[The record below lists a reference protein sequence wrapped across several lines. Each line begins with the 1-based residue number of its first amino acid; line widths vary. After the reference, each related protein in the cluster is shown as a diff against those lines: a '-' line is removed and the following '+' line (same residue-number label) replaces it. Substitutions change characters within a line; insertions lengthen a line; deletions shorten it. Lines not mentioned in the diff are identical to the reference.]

1 MSIITMVIGAVCF
14 VGGWVARETC
24 RPKDHPIID
33 GVRKLLAQKAKEAK
47 AVNVEEEI
55 KKLTGGV

>member
-1 MSIITMVIGAVCF
+1 MSITTIVFAIAGFA
-14 VGGWVARETC
+14 GGWVARETC

-47 AVNVEEEI
+47 VIDVEEEL
-55 KKLTGGV
+55 KKLKGV

>member
-1 MSIITMVIGAVCF
+1 MSIISIAFAIAGFA
-14 VGGWVARETC
+14 GGWIARETC

-47 AVNVEEEI
+47 VIDVEEEL
-55 KKLTGGV
+55 KKLKGV

>member
-1 MSIITMVIGAVCF
+1 MSIITIVIAIAGFA
-14 VGGWVARETC
+14 GGWIARETC

-47 AVNVEEEI
+47 VIDVEEEL
-55 KKLTGGV
+55 KKLKGV

>member
-1 MSIITMVIGAVCF
+1 MSIITIAIAIAGFA
-14 VGGWVARETC
+14 GGWIARETC

-47 AVNVEEEI
+47 VIDVEEEL
-55 KKLTGGV
+55 KKLKGV

>member
-1 MSIITMVIGAVCF
+1 MSITTIVFAIVGFA
-14 VGGWVARETC
+14 GGWIARETC

-47 AVNVEEEI
+47 VIDVEEEL
-55 KKLTGGV
+55 KKLKGV